1 MRRVTFSRNYT
12 LSLSRTCQCYCK
24 YCAFATH
31 QAHIRAPE
39 EVEKL
44 LDEALKRNA
53 KELLVLTGERP
64 EVNPLVAAKLAEWG
78 HDDFTS
84 YVIWSCERALERGM
98 LPHTNIGVLD
108 SSELAR
114 LREVTASQG
123 LMLESVSERL
133 METVHAGSPTKHP
146 SMRLATIEA
155 AGELKVPFTSGI
167 LVGIGETEDEQ
178 VASLES
184 LAELHN
190 RYGHLQEVI
199 LQNFVPH
206 PRYYG
211 QEVADI
217 ADRAALDRWM
227 EDGASSAENRRGE
240 GEGPSAEN
248 RTRHRFPGPEARSLP
263 KFPAEGPSPSSSELP
278 EWATPVSVDDIKRLI
293 QECRRLMPDV
303 GIQVPPNLSD
313 AWGELVEAGAT
324 DLGGLS
330 ANGDHISPEHA
341 FPSPHEV
348 RKELAPKGFALTERL
363 CVYPQYMDAE
373 WMEQGVL
380 DVIKLK
386 YWSFIPRRGSGRRT
400 EEKLAAG
407 LTESA
412 ISKGREGK
420 ELSED
425 ELTALFAETR
435 PEAIEEMRVAADEL
449 RRELAGDRVTFV
461 VNRNINFT
469 NICVVGCA
477 FCGFGQGKRSPDA
490 YEVSEEDFADRIRDA
505 VEFGATEICM
515 QGGIHP
521 DLTLEE
527 YGKWLRLAKDVAPQ
541 LHLHAY
547 SPMEVHYMCERSG
560 KGPDEVFEYLIEC
573 GLGSTPGTA
582 AEVLDD
588 GVRQRISPNKLPVD
602 RWVEIIEASHR
613 AGLRSTSTVM
623 FGHIEEPRELAR
635 HMRVIRALQERTGG
649 ITEFVPLSFIPFN
662 TMLGRTHGIEEISA
676 DENLKHTAAF
686 RLALGRTITNLQA
699 SWVKMGLEAATEA
712 LRWGVN
718 DLGGTLMEENISR
731 MAGSQHGVRLDPEQL
746 IGAARAGGREPAQRT
761 TLYEIVETY

>member
-1 MRRVTFSRNYT
+1 VRRVTFSRNYT

-31 QAHIRAPE
+31 QAHIRSPE
-39 EVEKL
+39 EVEGL
-44 LDEALKRNA
+44 LDEAVRRNA

-64 EVNPLVAAKLAEWG
+64 EVNPAVAAKLAEWG

-84 YVIWSCERALERGM
+84 YVVWSCERALERGM

-108 SSELAR
+108 HDDLAR

-146 SMRLATIEA
+146 AKRLATIQA
-155 AGELKVPFTSGI
+155 AGELKIPFTSGI
-167 LVGIGETEDEQ
+167 LVGIGESEEEQ
-178 VASLES
+178 VESLEA
-184 LAELHN
+184 LAELHKE
-190 RYGHLQEVI
+190 YGHLQEVI
-199 LQNFVPH
+199 LQNFVAH

-211 QEVADI
+211 AEVADI
-217 ADRAALDRWM
+217 ADEAARERWKGNGGPSTEGRRAADRGSQF
-227 EDGASSAENRRGE
+227 EAGSQSLRL
-240 GEGPSAEN
+240 EGP
-248 RTRHRFPGPEARSLP
+248 PLP
-263 KFPAEGPSPSSSELP
+263 APAWASP
-278 EWATPVSVDDIKRLI
+278 VGVDDIKRLI
-293 QECRRLMPDV
+293 RECKRLMPDV
-303 GIQVPPNLSD
+303 GVQVPPNLSD
-313 AWGELVEAGAT
+313 AWDELVEAGAT

-348 RKELAPKGFALTERL
+348 RKGLAPKGYALTERL
-363 CVYPQYMDAE
+363 CVYPQYMDPE

-386 YWSFIPRRGSGRRT
+386 YWSFIPRNGSGRRS
-400 EEKLAAG
+400 EEQLDGKLAEQAIGKGRDGLG
-407 LTESA
+407 LT
-412 ISKGREGK
+412 
-420 ELSED
+420 ED
-425 ELTALFAETR
+425 ELTALFSETR
-435 PEAIEEMRVAADEL
+435 PEVIEEMRVAADEL

-469 NICVVGCA
+469 NICTVGCA
-477 FCGFGQGKRSPDA
+477 FCGFGQGRRSPDA
-490 YEVSEEDFADRIRDA
+490 YEVSEEDFAERVNEA
-505 VEFGATEICM
+505 VAFGATELCM

-527 YGKWLRLAKDVAPQ
+527 YGMWLKLAKDVAPR

-547 SPMEVHYMCERSG
+547 SPMEVHFMCERSG

-588 GVRQRISPNKLPVD
+588 GVRQRISPNKLPAR

-635 HMRVIRALQERTGG
+635 HMRVVRELQERTGG

-676 DENLKHTAAF
+676 AENLKHTAAF
-686 RLALGRTITNLQA
+686 RLALGKTIPNLQA
-699 SWVKMGLEAATEA
+699 SWVKMGLGAATEA

-731 MAGSQHGVRLDPEQL
+731 MAGSQHGVRLEPEQL